1 MDVLAAIAP
10 RARTSCGTRSTKT
23 RSSIRSAAGS
33 RPNASIFAARAARLA
48 GRPVLRFRNI
58 HGHASDY
65 PFAIAAV
72 GALGT

>member
-23 RSSIRSAAGS
+23 TSLLARPRALGLTRASSQ
-33 RPNASIFAARAARLA
+33 RAALLA

-58 HGHASDY
+58 HDHASDY